1 MKRKILSSLLAVT
14 IACSVIACGSKNVEV
29 TPSIEAEPITTE
41 TPATTE
47 APSAT
52 EAPVTDNEATGE
64 TAGEILLGIFNE
76 TLAADPSASP
86 ATIAEAVLAHP
97 SIQFMS
103 GSMPVEPGLLMGFGD
118 ENKEVEITGFEE
130 GVQFG
135 PMMGSIPFIGYIFT
149 LPEDA
154 DQAAFMETLK
164 DGANLRWQICVE
176 AEQLIVE
183 ANGNK
188 VFFLMCKNSLD
199 QE

>member
-1 MKRKILSSLLAVT
+1 MKRKILSCLLSVAVC
-14 IACSVIACGSKNVEV
+14 CSIVACGNKNDEV
-29 TPSIEAEPITTE
+29 LPSITAEPVV
-41 TPATTE
+41 TE
-47 APSAT
+47 APT
-52 EAPVTDNEATGE
+52 EVPITDEQVEGE
-64 TAGEILLGIFNE
+64 TAGDMLLAIFNE
-76 TLAADPSASP
+76 TLAADPSASSE
-86 ATIAEAVLAHP
+86 TIAQAVLAHP

-103 GSMPVEPGLLMGFGD
+103 GSMPVEPGLLAGFGD
-118 ENKEVEITGFEE
+118 ENREIEITGFEE

-149 LPEDA
+149 LPEGA
-154 DQAAFMETLK
+154 DQTAFMDTLK